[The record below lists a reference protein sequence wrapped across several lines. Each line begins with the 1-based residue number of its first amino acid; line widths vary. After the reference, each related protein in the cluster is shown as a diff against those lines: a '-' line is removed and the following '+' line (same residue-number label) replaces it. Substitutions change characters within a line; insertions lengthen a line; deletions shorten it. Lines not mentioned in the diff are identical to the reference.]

1 MKARLIF
8 VLLLLITQF
17 SCQTNPKKKLA
28 IPVENQLKNTND
40 SEEKKSSKMTIESG
54 NSSTFNPANTSG
66 NFSKGKG
73 SEKKFST
80 EKPNRNRVLQ
90 DNTRPLQ
97 PPLEF
102 VDETTDPAFFYSNPD
117 RCETILT
124 DTVN

>member
-80 EKPNRNRVLQ
+80 E
-90 DNTRPLQ
+90 
-97 PPLEF
+97 
-102 VDETTDPAFFYSNPD
+102 FF
-117 RCETILT
+117 
-124 DTVN
+124 